1 MKEIKQSMLVLL
13 DRDSKLIYLI
23 AKVIDLW
30 SPPQMSDVL
39 KVLQRPSDLRPVSL
53 DLRSNVFQRRLG
65 SRTSTIELKPEWHR
79 MKYTAYKLSM
89 RGAFFSGVMPD
100 PKRDSAEL
108 VDLAVGGFDL
118 ALKAGFLLRV
128 VRG

>member
-1 MKEIKQSMLVLL
+1 MKEIKQPMLVLF

-23 AKVIDLW
+23 AEVIDLW

-79 MKYTAYKLSM
+79 TKYTAYKLSM
-89 RGAFFSGVMPD
+89 RGAINCFVIS
-100 PKRDSAEL
+100 RLYA
-108 VDLAVGGFDL
+108 
-118 ALKAGFLLRV
+118 
-128 VRG
+128 